1 MQGTRHGVRPLLTRL
16 ERSHGA
22 GCEQRPFEVDDSGAT
37 ATTLQ
42 DLNPG
47 DGGVLRQHDSQC
59 CGRALLTSALWP
71 EQHRPTRLI
80 FGGQLQPPQNHVI
93 GRGHPCQYSGTR
105 SGTHRLLDG
114 PQAALIAVSRMNHQ
128 QTFGVDAM
136 LLQSRRIRH
145 ERRRNPGDPLLRFG
159 RSGLC
164 QRCHGRHQQRELAN
178 AVAVDEYLG
187 DGAFGPTA
195 ARQITIELPETGRN
209 DGACGSGTPASPN
222 ARIQFVPIH
231 RLAWLLGPSL
241 HRIANDTDHDALNG

>member
-1 MQGTRHGVRPLLTRL
+1 MQGTRHGVQPLLTRL
-16 ERSHGA
+16 ERLHGA
-22 GCEQRPFEVDDSGAT
+22 GCKQRLFEIDDSRT
-37 ATTLQ
+37 PTTTFQ

-47 DGGVLRQHDSQC
+47 DSGVLRQHDSQRC
-59 CGRALLTSALWP
+59 RRALLTSALWP

-93 GRGHPCQYSGTR
+93 GGCHPCQHSSTR

-114 PQAALIAVSRMNHQ
+114 PQAALVTFRRMNHQ
-128 QTFGVDAM
+128 QTFGVDAV

-145 ERRRNPGDPLLRFG
+145 ERRRNPRDPLFCFG
-159 RSGLC
+159 RSRVC
-164 QRCHGRHQQRELAN
+164 QRCHGRHQQRKLAN

-187 DGAFGPTA
+187 NGAPGPTA
-195 ARQITIELPETGRN
+195 ARQITIELRETGRN
-209 DGACGSGTPASPN
+209 DGTGGSGTSASPN

-231 RLAWLLGPSL
+231 RLAWLFEPSL